1 MGVGELLC
9 YSMYLRAPQA
19 DRKWLAR
26 LLKPLAILVEEDSCT
41 RTHALISNQI
51 NHCNEREMLGKRIMN
66 KMHIQQEYKS
76 QVKKSFQQ
84 QGWRGHHK
92 WGGHDVKYTGEFKV
106 ERKMVRISISVIFI
120 GTRKENKYT
129 TNKKKNLGLFH
140 FNMHVFS
147 VEFLF

>member
-1 MGVGELLC
+1 M
-9 YSMYLRAPQA
+9 
-19 DRKWLAR
+19 
-26 LLKPLAILVEEDSCT
+26 
-41 RTHALISNQI
+41 
-51 NHCNEREMLGKRIMN
+51 
-66 KMHIQQEYKS
+66 
-76 QVKKSFQQ
+76 
-84 QGWRGHHK
+84 
-92 WGGHDVKYTGEFKV
+92 KYTGEFKV